1 MERINQSGLG
11 MTNLI
16 CFLIFFF
23 TNKFFK
29 FPNIL
34 FKFLI
39 FLKRIIMIIVGGRE
53 SKDKGK

>member
-1 MERINQSGLG
+1 

-23 TNKFFK
+23 TTKFFK

-34 FKFLI
+34 FEFLI
-39 FLKRIIMIIVGGRE
+39 FLKRIIMIIVGGQE
-53 SKDKGK
+53 SKDNGK